1 MIELG
6 KIFTYLVLVVTS
18 GTGTPDFQGTYQ
30 YNVYDAE
37 TCIEGTVYCRT
48 PHQPGDTIK
57 IQVEKPQ
64 VARKVPVKN

>member
-6 KIFTYLVLVVTS
+6 KLFTYLVLVVAS
-18 GTGTPDFQGTYQ
+18 GSGTPDFQGTYQ
-30 YNVYDAE
+30 YSVYDAE

-48 PHQPGDTIK
+48 AHQAGDTIR
-57 IQVEKPQ
+57 IQIEKPQ

>member
-6 KIFTYLVLVVTS
+6 KIVTYLELVATS
-18 GTGTPDFQGTYQ
+18 GTGTPDFQGEYQ
-30 YNVYDAE
+30 YTAYDTA

-48 PHQPGDTIK
+48 PHQVGDTIR
-57 IQVEKPQ
+57 IRVEKPQ

>member
-6 KIFTYLVLVVTS
+6 KIVTYLVLVVTS
-18 GTGTPDFQGTYQ
+18 GSGTPDLQGTYQ
-30 YNVYDAE
+30 YTAYDIA

-48 PHQPGDTIK
+48 PHQVGDTLRVPI
-57 IQVEKPQ
+57 ERPQ

>member
-1 MIELG
+1 MRELG
-6 KIFTYLVLVVTS
+6 KIVTYLVLVVPSGS
-18 GTGTPDFQGTYQ
+18 GTPHFQGTYQ

-48 PHQPGDTIK
+48 PHQAGDTIRMQ
-57 IQVEKPQ
+57 IEKPQ

>member
-6 KIFTYLVLVVTS
+6 KIVTYLVLVVTS
-18 GTGTPDFQGTYQ
+18 GTGTPDFDGTYK
-30 YNVYDAE
+30 YTAVDTA

-48 PHQPGDTIK
+48 SHQVGDTIK
-57 IQVEKPQ
+57 IAIDRPQ

>member
-6 KIFTYLVLVVTS
+6 KLFTYLVLVVTS
-18 GTGTPDFQGTYQ
+18 GSGTPDFQGTYR

-48 PHQPGDTIK
+48 PHQDGDTIR
-57 IQVEKPQ
+57 IQIEKPQ

>member
-6 KIFTYLVLVVTS
+6 KIVTYLVLIVTS
-18 GTGTPDFQGTYQ
+18 GTGTPDFDGAYTYQ
-30 YNVYDAE
+30 AYDTA

-48 PHQPGDTIK
+48 SHQIGDTIR
-57 IQVEKPQ
+57 IQIEKPQ

>member
-6 KIFTYLVLVVTS
+6 KLFTYLVLVVTS
-18 GTGTPDFQGTYQ
+18 GSGTPDFQGTYQ
-30 YNVYDAE
+30 YSVYDAE

-48 PHQPGDTIK
+48 PHQAGDIIR
-57 IQVEKPQ
+57 IQIEKPQ

>member
-6 KIFTYLVLVVTS
+6 KIVTYLVLVVTS
-18 GTGTPDFQGTYQ
+18 GSGTPDFQGTYQ

-48 PHQPGDTIK
+48 PHHTIRMQ
-57 IQVEKPQ
+57 IERPQ